1 MRSSVS
7 SVSLLGLAKS
17 RLKNRFQTAS
27 IIAEV
32 MYKRICR
39 QINGKGT
46 GIAGV
51 YCKIGLLLSGDITH
65 DLTSS
70 RVMAILNK
78 SFCLSGGNVSKFSP
92 QSVKPIPSLRMKI
105 EPSSFLA

>member
-1 MRSSVS
+1 MQSSVS
-7 SVSLLGLAKS
+7 SVSLLGLAKG
-17 RLKNRFQTAS
+17 RLKICFQTAS

-46 GIAGV
+46 GIASV

-65 DLTSS
+65 GLISS
-70 RVMAILNK
+70 RVTVMVNI
-78 SFCLSGGNVSKFSP
+78 
-92 QSVKPIPSLRMKI
+92 SLCC
-105 EPSSFLA
+105 SAL